1 MGAVLGFDYGV
12 RKIGVAVGQTV
23 TRTATPLQTLP
34 TRDHKPDWDAI
45 ARLIAEWQPEALA
58 LVPAVIG
65 VAVIA
70 QFLGDGSLGIDEWL
84 FRHSMDDT
92 EAPVAARARRFA
104 RQLEGRYRL
113 PVHLADERLT
123 TREAISQ
130 LGRDARRNALRVD
143 AVAASLILETWL
155 SDRN

>member
-34 TRDHKPDWDAI
+34 TRDQRPDWDAI
-45 ARLIAEWQPEALA
+45 TRLIAEWQPES
-58 LVPAVIG
+58 LVVGLPY
-65 VAVIA
+65 
-70 QFLGDGSLGIDEWL
+70 E
-84 FRHSMDDT
+84 MDDT

-113 PVHLADERLT
+113 PVYLADERLT
-123 TREAISQ
+123 TREALSQ
-130 LGRDARRNALRVD
+130 MGRDARRYALRVD
-143 AVAASLILETWL
+143 AVAARLILETWL

>member
-34 TRDHKPDWDAI
+34 TRDQGPDWDAI
-45 ARLIAEWQPEALA
+45 TRLIAEWQPEALVVG
-58 LVPAVIG
+58 LPY
-65 VAVIA
+65 
-70 QFLGDGSLGIDEWL
+70 E
-84 FRHSMDDT
+84 MDDT
-92 EAPVAARARRFA
+92 EAPVAVRARRFA

-130 LGRDARRNALRVD
+130 LGRDARRDALRVD
-143 AVAASLILETWL
+143 AVAARLILETWL

>member
-23 TRTATPLQTLP
+23 TRTATPLQTLR
-34 TRDHKPDWDAI
+34 TRDQRPDWDAI
-45 ARLIAEWQPEALA
+45 TRLIAEWQPEALVVG
-58 LVPAVIG
+58 LPY
-65 VAVIA
+65 
-70 QFLGDGSLGIDEWL
+70 E
-84 FRHSMDDT
+84 MDDT
-92 EAPVAARARRFA
+92 EAPVAVRARRFA

-130 LGRDARRNALRVD
+130 LGRDARRDALRVD
-143 AVAASLILETWL
+143 AVAARLILETWL

>member
-45 ARLIAEWQPEALA
+45 ARLIAEWQPEALVVG
-58 LVPAVIG
+58 LPY
-65 VAVIA
+65 
-70 QFLGDGSLGIDEWL
+70 E
-84 FRHSMDDT
+84 MDDT
-92 EAPVAARARRFA
+92 EAPVAASARRFA

>member
-34 TRDHKPDWDAI
+34 TRDHRPDWDAI
-45 ARLIAEWQPEALA
+45 TRLIAEWQPES
-58 LVPAVIG
+58 LVVGLPY
-65 VAVIA
+65 
-70 QFLGDGSLGIDEWL
+70 E
-84 FRHSMDDT
+84 MDDT

-113 PVHLADERLT
+113 PVYLADERLT
-123 TREAISQ
+123 TREALSQ
-130 LGRDARRNALRVD
+130 MGRDAQRDALRVD
-143 AVAASLILETWL
+143 AVAARLILETWL

>member
-34 TRDHKPDWDAI
+34 TRDHRPDWAAI
-45 ARLIAEWQPEALA
+45 TRLIAEWQPEALVVG
-58 LVPAVIG
+58 LP
-65 VAVIA
+65 
-70 QFLGDGSLGIDEWL
+70 FE
-84 FRHSMDDT
+84 MDDT

-113 PVHLADERLT
+113 PVHLAD
-123 TREAISQ
+123 
-130 LGRDARRNALRVD
+130 
-143 AVAASLILETWL
+143 
-155 SDRN
+155 